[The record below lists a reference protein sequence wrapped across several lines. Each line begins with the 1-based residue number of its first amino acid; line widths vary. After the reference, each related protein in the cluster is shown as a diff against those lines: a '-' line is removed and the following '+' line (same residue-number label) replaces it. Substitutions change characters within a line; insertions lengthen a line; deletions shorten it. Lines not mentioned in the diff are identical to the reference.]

1 MSAVAQGIHARW
13 YFRATQ
19 QIKRMALIEVGPK
32 FASLPF
38 IAIAVW
44 IWPQPFPA
52 YLVMLLAHMVTAFLS
67 VRIALHEVGPIRLSI
82 ENTAARLIKDFPVF
96 LSFAGASLYSAANVV
111 ILGLFL
117 PVSSVG
123 FFGAAEK
130 VVRVVASIVAIVP
143 QSFFPIMIK
152 LFLNDLG
159 RARHLV
165 WISSGILLV
174 VGILCAMTMYFL
186 SPILVQ
192 IMLGAKYNEVDGLLR
207 SLTAVL
213 PFLAT
218 ANVFGTL
225 GLLASGRNGVYAVVT
240 LGAGIINVIFAVI
253 LVPIFA
259 EQGMV
264 FAVLGS
270 ALILALGYGTAF
282 YFSAPAKEAG
292 R

>member
-1 MSAVAQGIHARW
+1 
-13 YFRATQ
+13 
-19 QIKRMALIEVGPK
+19 
-32 FASLPF
+32 
-38 IAIAVW
+38 
-44 IWPQPFPA
+44 
-52 YLVMLLAHMVTAFLS
+52 
-67 VRIALHEVGPIRLSI
+67 
-82 ENTAARLIKDFPVF
+82 
-96 LSFAGASLYSAANVV
+96 
-111 ILGLFL
+111 
-117 PVSSVG
+117 
-123 FFGAAEK
+123 
-130 VVRVVASIVAIVP
+130 
-143 QSFFPIMIK
+143 
-152 LFLNDLG
+152 
-159 RARHLV
+159 
-165 WISSGILLV
+165 
-174 VGILCAMTMYFL
+174 
-186 SPILVQ
+186 
-192 IMLGAKYNEVDGLLR
+192 
-207 SLTAVL
+207 VL